1 MGTERR
7 HLRAFGI
14 IASLCLFAAT
24 AVSCGSGSQG
34 AGNTSESSGSS
45 NPQTA
50 SAASSGDAG
59 SDSSESAPDSTEAG
73 GSNED
78 LRLYKYGSAGSMGD
92 APMFVAKELGYFE
105 EAGLNVEISRLK
117 AGPVI
122 AQSLTTGQ
130 IDAGAVAAGATLY
143 NAFTQGF
150 PLKMVADR
158 QSNRGDYGFGIRFL
172 IRKDLADGVDLNNDA
187 EVAAMLKG
195 ARLIESA
202 KGSSVDLMTR
212 DLLKKYGLSEDD
224 ITVVESGYS
233 EGIAAIAGGSIDGGY
248 VIEPF
253 ASQSVEKG
261 ITVTL
266 PGAND
271 VVPIGNSIVPLVFGK
286 SLLDNQEDG
295 EKFLLAFLRGAV
307 YVNDAFF
314 GSKKNYDQVL
324 SIVSEGSGVDIE
336 TLKKVQ
342 PQGID
347 PWHPL
352 DLTFMERLLDLDVE
366 LGTVPQKP
374 DLKEYLDN
382 SFIEKAIAE
391 MDKLGLPHLGS

>member
-1 MGTERR
+1 MKVKRSISIAASLLLIATAAIACGSSEQKSGGTETSSST
-7 HLRAFGI
+7 GG
-14 IASLCLFAAT
+14 ASSSETSAP
-24 AVSCGSGSQG
+24 SGEDPS
-34 AGNTSESSGSS
+34 TSSVESSE
-45 NPQTA
+45 
-50 SAASSGDAG
+50 
-59 SDSSESAPDSTEAG
+59 DSSDGDTPKG
-73 GSNED
+73 D

-105 EAGLNVEISRLK
+105 ELGLNVEVQRLK

-158 QSNRGDYGFGIRFL
+158 QSNRGEQGFGIQFL
-172 IRKDLADGVDLNNDA
+172 IRKDLAEGVDLSDDA
-187 EVAAMLKG
+187 QVAAMLKG
-195 ARLIESA
+195 TRLIESA

-212 DLLKKYGLSEDD
+212 DLLQRYGLSESD

-233 EGIAAIAGGSIDGGY
+233 EGIAAIAGGSIDGGF

-253 ASQSVEKG
+253 ASQSVQKG
-261 ITVTL
+261 ITVIL
-266 PGAND
+266 PGATD
-271 VVPIGNSIVPLVFGK
+271 VVPIGNSIVPLVFGQ
-286 SLLDNQEDG
+286 SLLDNTSDG
-295 EKFLLAFLRGAV
+295 EKFMLGFLRGAV

-314 GSKKNYDQVL
+314 GSKENYDQVL
-324 SIVSEGSGVDIE
+324 QIVSEGSGVSIE
-336 TLKKVQ
+336 TLKIVQ

-347 PWHPL
+347 PWNPL
-352 DLTFMERLLDLDVE
+352 DLTFMDRLLNLDVE

-374 DLKEYLDN
+374 NLEDYLDN
-382 SFIEKAIAE
+382 SYIEKAVVE
-391 MDKLGLPHLGS
+391 LKNLGLTPLGS